1 MCKRGIIACKDT
13 SHSSN
18 VKNHDIAYNLE
29 VTYLWE
35 VNFLCCFYV
44 GWMRGTLIYENPLP
58 PNVTLWRVEI
68 LFFHESLIS
77 LEKMVLIGKIEIHNM
92 IIHVI

>member
-1 MCKRGIIACKDT
+1 MGRQFFM
-13 SHSSN
+13 
-18 VKNHDIAYNLE
+18 L
-29 VTYLWE
+29 
-35 VNFLCCFYV
+35 FLCWVDERYTHI
-44 GWMRGTLIYENPLP
+44 RKPPPP